1 MADILL
7 FLIWD
12 NDQNID
18 LWEGAG
24 AGGFKHSNIR
34 SRQMQGILVAI
45 LFQMYTRTCIVI
57 SKKTQASCL
66 SLKAAHWSAGPSHW
80 L

>member
-57 SKKTQASCL
+57 SK
-66 SLKAAHWSAGPSHW
+66 
-80 L
+80 